1 MNKEEYEGLKR
12 YLKLEILDNCKVI
25 NDQEKDEIEY
35 LTKFDSVKD
44 LVEAHKKLDEGLM
57 TEDEFN
63 KLHDKYRY
71 LVAHPEEDE
80 GFDEEDYALISNET
94 PTYPKSNISRES
106 LDGLVNN
113 IEGEDKILNEDYEG
127 LAKYFQLDL
136 QRDVFPSEKL
146 EEEIRSL
153 AQENDMVDKIER
165 AKRLLEEGKIAKV
178 SYIAL
183 VSFYRSE
190 LESFFE

>member
-106 LDGLVNN
+106 LDELVSE
-113 IEGEDKILNEDYEG
+113 IKGEGKKLSKEYEE
-127 LAKYFQLDL
+127 LAEYFKLDL
-136 QRDVFPSEKL
+136 QRDIFPSEKL
-146 EEEIRSL
+146 EEKISII
-153 AQENDMVDKIER
+153 ASNNDMVDKIER
-165 AKRLLEEGKIAKV
+165 ARKLLEEGKIAKA

-190 LESFFE
+190 CFPFL

>member
-25 NDQEKDEIEY
+25 SDQEKDEIKY
-35 LTKFDSVKD
+35 LTKYDSVKD
-44 LVEAHKKLDEGLM
+44 LVEAHRKLDEGLM
-57 TEDEFN
+57 TEDEFD
-63 KLHDKYRY
+63 KLHDKYRH
-71 LVAHPEEDE
+71 LVAHPDEDE

-106 LDGLVNN
+106 LDELVNN

-165 AKRLLEEGKIAKV
+165 AKKLLEEGKIAKV